1 MFDLDVARPETEVTL
16 VRRVAMIT
24 GANRGIGAAT
34 ALVLAERGF
43 RVVVNHWASGTVKLA
58 KSKFGRSWVGRVN
71 GRDEDASRPD
81 LRRPSLPR

>member
-1 MFDLDVARPETEVTL
+1 MVAYLKLLIAKMKRD
-16 VRRVAMIT
+16 
-24 GANRGIGAAT
+24 
-34 ALVLAERGF
+34 
-43 RVVVNHWASGTVKLA
+43 GTVKLA